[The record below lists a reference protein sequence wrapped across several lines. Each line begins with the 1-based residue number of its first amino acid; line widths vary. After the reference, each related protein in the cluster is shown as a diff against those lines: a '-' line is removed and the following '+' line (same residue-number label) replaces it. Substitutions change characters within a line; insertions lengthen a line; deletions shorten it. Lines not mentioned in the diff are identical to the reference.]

1 MQNDYF
7 QVHKLMLGDVP
18 RTCSYRD
25 ALAACAEEHVRGK
38 VVMDVGA
45 GTGILSLFCFRAG
58 AKRVFA
64 VEASHMGAKG
74 GPLQRVV
81 EANGA
86 SDIVKVLHGFFF
98 KKKTLQTGFPMNVLF

>member
-25 ALAACAEEHVRGK
+25 ALAACAEEHIRGK

-58 AKRVFA
+58 AKKVFA

-86 SDIVKVLHGFFF
+86 SDVVKVLHDFFL
-98 KKKTLQTGFPMNVLF
+98 KKKLCKLDFP